1 MKHKD
6 SKTVQEAKEE
16 ISVTTEVPEIKV
28 SSLGAKKSRSRRG
41 RGGQRN
47 NASETESRKCE
58 EPPVP
63 NNEQV
68 SALEVQ
74 IQTLN
79 ERISVLE
86 SEKSSLQASANKLE
100 AHVNDLDSQILALE
114 DQLSSA
120 NEEKRTLQQRVE
132 LLLTEL
138 NAETPGKFYYLFS

>member
-1 MKHKD
+1 M
-6 SKTVQEAKEE
+6 
-16 ISVTTEVPEIKV
+16 
-28 SSLGAKKSRSRRG
+28 
-41 RGGQRN
+41 
-47 NASETESRKCE
+47 
-58 EPPVP
+58 
-63 NNEQV
+63 
-68 SALEVQ
+68 Q

-138 NAETPGKFYYLFS
+138 NAETPGKFYYLFSWSQCFAWKGFSLKCIFVKSACYLGIK

>member
-1 MKHKD
+1 M
-6 SKTVQEAKEE
+6 
-16 ISVTTEVPEIKV
+16 
-28 SSLGAKKSRSRRG
+28 
-41 RGGQRN
+41 
-47 NASETESRKCE
+47 
-58 EPPVP
+58 
-63 NNEQV
+63 

-100 AHVNDLDSQILALE
+100 AHVSNLDSQILVLE

-138 NAETPGKFYYLFS
+138 NAETPGKFYCLSCISILCIKACLRQIC